1 MGEGCKDLLPDED
14 VSGPSFAEK
23 ELILN
28 VAGMFEG
35 TPLESDRPESSFA
48 RRCLRFFSFFGAS
61 ITPVP
66 ATLCVSESLL
76 SFTCFRLRSRASGAG
91 VGRGL
96 SEGRV
101 LFPTWWGSGSGAP
114 SGEAA

>member
-1 MGEGCKDLLPDED
+1 VGEGCNERLPDED

-23 ELILN
+23 EPILN
-28 VAGMFEG
+28 VAGIFEG
-35 TPLESDRPESSFA
+35 TPLESDLPDSSFV

-61 ITPVP
+61 PITPVP
-66 ATLCVSESLL
+66 VMLCVSESLL
-76 SFTCFRLRSRASGAG
+76 SFAGFRLRSRPSGAG

-101 LFPTWWGSGSGAP
+101 LLPT
-114 SGEAA
+114 